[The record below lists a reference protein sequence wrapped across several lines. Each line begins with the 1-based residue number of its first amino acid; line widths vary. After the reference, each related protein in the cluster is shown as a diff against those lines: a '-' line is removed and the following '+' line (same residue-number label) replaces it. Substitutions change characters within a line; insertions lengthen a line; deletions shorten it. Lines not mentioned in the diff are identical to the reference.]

1 MNHLAKQ
8 VFQERRFILQQRAI
22 VHPSIPKEAFNR
34 IDAESQ
40 FTYIFETY
48 YKRIYNYVGYRVN
61 CHSTAEDLTSQVF
74 EKVLNK
80 IDTYSPGKSPFEVW
94 LFALARNVVN
104 DYFRRQKRH
113 KFFSLE
119 GLKELVSGS
128 KGPESLFIQRE
139 FNDNLQ
145 KALDALSAKER
156 NMVALKFGAELKNT
170 EISELLGISEDNVGV
185 QCYRIMKKL
194 RKILESEESE

>member
-1 MNHLAKQ
+1 M
-8 VFQERRFILQQRAI
+8 QQRAI

-145 KALDALSAKER
+145 KALDALSAKDEIWLPSNSEQSLKIR
-156 NMVALKFGAELKNT
+156 KFRSCLALART
-170 EISELLGISEDNVGV
+170 MSASNVTA
-185 QCYRIMKKL
+185 L
-194 RKILESEESE
+194 